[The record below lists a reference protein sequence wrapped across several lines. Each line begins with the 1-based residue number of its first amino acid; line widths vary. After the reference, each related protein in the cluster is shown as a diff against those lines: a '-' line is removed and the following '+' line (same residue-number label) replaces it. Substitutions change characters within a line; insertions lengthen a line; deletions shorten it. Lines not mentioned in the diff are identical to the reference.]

1 MNRRKFNRSGI
12 SALATLIGLAHLQAQ
27 ALSLSDLTNAE
38 ASSGLKAAL
47 EKGALSAIG
56 LLGKTDGFLGNP
68 LVKIPLPGFLEKAA
82 GLLRTFGQGGAI
94 DELVTSMNRAAEA
107 AVPQAKDM
115 LVNAVK
121 SMGVEDAKKILSGGD
136 TSVTQFFAEK
146 TRTPLEGRFLPV
158 VTKATDKVGLANQY
172 NDLAGKAASMGLM
185 KAEDANIQ
193 KYVTGKSLDGLYTM
207 IGEEEKKIRQDPIG
221 TGSKVLQKV
230 FGAIKL

>member
-1 MNRRKFNRSGI
+1 MDRRKFNQSGV
-12 SALATLIGLAHLQAQ
+12 SALAILIGLAHCQAQ

-38 ASSGLKAAL
+38 ASSGLKMAL

-68 LVKIPLPGFLEKAA
+68 LVKIPLPGFLEQAA
-82 GLLRTFGQGGAI
+82 GLLRTLGQGGRM

-121 SMGVEDAKKILSGGD
+121 GMSVQDAKKILGGGD

-146 TRTPLEGRFLPV
+146 TRSPLEGRFLPV
-158 VTKATDKVGLANQY
+158 VTKAIEHIGLANQY
-172 NDLAGKAASMGLM
+172 NELAGKASSMGLM
-185 KAEDANIQ
+185 KAEDSNIQ